1 LKGYQKVNYAGW
13 AVLLICL
20 LSGGTLFFSVNAA
33 ALRIFS
39 HAKLQEAFK
48 ASIKKKDSKDLTE
61 RFLEKEEDLILTCSL
76 YRLIFNMCILLA
88 LVAFFIHRGDPEN
101 SRTHV
106 LYYLLASL
114 IAFGIFSIFS
124 LAIPH
129 AWAKYAGEKILS
141 RTYRALMLFAFIAS
155 PILYIFKLYDGFV
168 RRLAGIAE
176 TTPEEEHEEKQEE
189 FLTGLEQH
197 RTDGVL
203 DEEEQEMIENVLELS
218 NSTADE
224 IMTPRTD
231 IVAVEVNSDLQKV
244 LETITSG
251 GHTRVPVFE
260 ENIDNIVGLI
270 YAKDLLAEIGR
281 NPVDFKLRDKM
292 RKAYFVPETKLL
304 RVLLHEFQNQKLHIA
319 VVLDEYGGTAGI
331 VTLEDILEELV
342 GEIADEYEETS
353 AEPVKKIDEN
363 TIEADAR
370 TYIDDLNDEFDMNL
384 PEDEDYETVGGFVFS
399 RLGYIPKANESFD
412 YENLTFTIASAEARK
427 IKRIRIQKISEQ

>member
-1 LKGYQKVNYAGW
+1 VNYAGW

-39 HAKLQEAFK
+39 HVKLQEAFK
-48 ASIKKKDSKDLTE
+48 AVIKREDSKDLTE
-61 RFLEKEEDLILTCSL
+61 RLLEKEEELVLTCYL

-88 LVAFFIHRGDPEN
+88 LVALFTHRGDP
-101 SRTHV
+101 SYSGSYTV
-106 LYYLLASL
+106 DYLLASL
-114 IAFGIFSIFS
+114 IAFGIFSVFS

-141 RTYRALMLFAFIAS
+141 RTYRILMLFAFIAS
-155 PILYIFKLYDGFV
+155 PILYIFKLYDGFI

-176 TTPEEEHEEKQEE
+176 STPEEEHEEKQEE

-203 DEEEQEMIENVLELS
+203 DEEEQQMIENVLELS
-218 NSTADE
+218 NSTANE

-251 GHTRVPVFE
+251 GHTRVPVYE

-270 YAKDLLAEIGR
+270 YAKDLLSEIGK

-292 RKAYFVPETKLL
+292 RKAYFVPETKPL

-319 VVLDEYGGTAGI
+319 IVLDEYGGTAGI

-342 GEIADEYEETS
+342 GEIADEYEEIPP
-353 AEPVKKIDEN
+353 EPVKKIDEN

-370 TYIDDLNDEFDMNL
+370 TYIDDLNDKFELNL

-399 RLGYIPKANESFD
+399 RLGYIPKTNESFD
-412 YENLTFTIASAEARK
+412 YENLKFTIASAEDRK
-427 IKRIRIQKISEQ
+427 IKRIKIQKISEQ

>member
-1 LKGYQKVNYAGW
+1 VNYAGW

-20 LSGGTLFFSVNAA
+20 LAGGTLFFSVNAV

-39 HAKLQEAFK
+39 LVKLQEAFK
-48 ASIKKKDSKDLTE
+48 AATKKEDSKDLTE
-61 RFLEKEEDLILTCSL
+61 RFLEKEEELVLTCYL
-76 YRLIFNMCILLA
+76 YRLIFNMCLLLV
-88 LVAFFIHRGDPEN
+88 LVAVFTRHSDP
-101 SRTHV
+101 SDT
-106 LYYLLASL
+106 LSYAFDLFLAA
-114 IAFGIFSIFS
+114 IVAFVIFSIFS

-129 AWAKYAGEKILS
+129 AWAKYAGEKVLS
-141 RTYRALMLFAFIAS
+141 RTYRIVMLFSFITS

-168 RRLAGIAE
+168 KRLAGIAE
-176 TTPEEEHEEKQEE
+176 TTPEEQHEEKQEE

-197 RTDGVL
+197 RTEGVL

-231 IVAVEVNSDLQKV
+231 IIAAEVNSDLQQV
-244 LETITSG
+244 LQTITSG
-251 GHTRVPVFE
+251 GHTRIPVYE

-270 YAKDLLAEIGR
+270 YAKDLLAEIGKD
-281 NPVDFKLRDKM
+281 PVDFNLREKM
-292 RKAYFVPETKLL
+292 RKVYFVPETKPL
-304 RVLLHEFQNQKLHIA
+304 RALLHEFQNQKLHIA

-342 GEIADEYEETS
+342 GEIADEYEETPP
-353 AEPVKKIDEN
+353 EPIKQIDQN
-363 TIEADAR
+363 TIETDAR
-370 TYIDDLNDEFDMNL
+370 AYIDDLNDEFELNL

-399 RLGYIPKANESFD
+399 QLGYIPKVNETFD
-412 YENLTFTIASAEARK
+412 YENLKFTIASAEARK